1 MKRKVL
7 FLCTS
12 NSARSQMA
20 EAILNHRGGDRFTAY
35 SAGSEPADKI
45 HPLALKAMTDAGIDI
60 SGKRTKSM
68 NEFINRD
75 LDFIITLCDK
85 MKENCPVFP
94 GKPILAHWGLPDPAD
109 FDGGE
114 AKKLQVFQRTMMEI
128 SQRISLFLN
137 IPMEKLD
144 RMAVEKKVREIGTQ
158 TFDTLD
164 NGAE

>member
-1 MKRKVL
+1 
-7 FLCTS
+7 
-12 NSARSQMA
+12 MA
-20 EAILNHRGGDRFTAY
+20 EAILNHRGGDRFTAF
-35 SAGSEPADKI
+35 SAGSEPADEV
-45 HPLALKAMTDAGIDI
+45 HPLTLKVMSHADYEI
-60 SGKRTKSM
+60 SGKKPKSM
-68 NEFINRD
+68 LEFINED

-114 AKKLQVFQRTMMEI
+114 AEKIKMFQRTMMEI

-144 RMAVEKKVREIGTQ
+144 RMAIEKKVREIGTQ
-158 TFDTLD
+158 TLDTFDGRT
-164 NGAE
+164 E